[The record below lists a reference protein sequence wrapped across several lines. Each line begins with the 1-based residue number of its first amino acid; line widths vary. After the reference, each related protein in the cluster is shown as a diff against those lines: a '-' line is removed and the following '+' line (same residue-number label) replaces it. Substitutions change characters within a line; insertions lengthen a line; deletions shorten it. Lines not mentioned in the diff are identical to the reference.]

1 MEDVSPLGGFHSFHL
16 RRVRNSDF
24 VRIHTLAEWCQ
35 IPKEVAVV
43 PSECKATWK
52 ALPIGCLMYLVLP
65 FGKRHRKMVPWWLSS
80 QNVQSKSDSTCCFCV
95 EDGARRISAGRLL
108 AMGVS
113 HIWSRNCNASY
124 FSHSYLQMQV
134 TVVLQDLGEWF
145 QRK

>member
-1 MEDVSPLGGFHSFHL
+1 MEDVSPLGGFHSVHL

-24 VRIHTLAEWCQ
+24 VRIHTLAGWCQ

-52 ALPIGCLMYLVLP
+52 ALPVGCLMYSVLP
-65 FGKRHRKMVPWWLSS
+65 FGKRQRKMVLWWLSS
-80 QNVQSKSDSTCCFCV
+80 QNMQGRPDSACCFCV
-95 EDGARRISAGRLL
+95 EDGVKGNQCGKAACH
-108 AMGVS
+108 GVS

-124 FSHSYLQMQV
+124 FSHIYLLMQV
-134 TVVLQDLGEWF
+134 TEVLQDLGEWF